1 MPVLQGKIAV
11 ITGGSSGIGLA
22 AAKRFV
28 AEGAF
33 VFITGRRQ
41 VELDKA
47 VKEIGKNVIPVR
59 SDVSNLEDLD
69 RLYKEV
75 AEKKG
80 KIDILFANA
89 GIVETVETPA
99 ATPEHFD
106 RTFNTNARGVYFT
119 VQKALPLLN
128 DGASII
134 LTGSVAGQ
142 KGLPI
147 YSTYAA
153 TKAALRSYVRTW
165 AAEFGS
171 RGIRANVISAGPIET
186 PMFDSQFPTKDGAD
200 ALREQFKEHIPLGRL
215 GLPEEVAS
223 AALFLASSE
232 SSYISGVDLPVDGG
246 LVSV

>member
-1 MPVLQGKIAV
+1 MPVLKGKTAV

-22 AAKRFV
+22 TAKRFV

-33 VFITGRRQ
+33 VFITGRRRA
-41 VELDKA
+41 ELEKA
-47 VKEIGKNVIPVR
+47 VKEIETSVTGIR
-59 SDVSNLEDLD
+59 SDVSSLEDLD

-75 AEKKG
+75 AEQKG

-89 GIVETVETPA
+89 GVVETV
-99 ATPEHFD
+99 ATPSVTREHFD

-134 LTGSVAGQ
+134 VTGSVVGQ
-142 KGLPI
+142 KGMPI

-165 AAEFGS
+165 TAEFGS
-171 RGIRANVISAGPIET
+171 RGIRANVISPGPIET
-186 PMFDSQFPTKDGAD
+186 PILDRQFPTKEGAD
-200 ALREQFKEHIPLGRL
+200 ALREQFKTRIPLGRI

-223 AALFLASSE
+223 AALFLASNE